1 MRSCCALFPFTQY
14 SYRWGETPAE
24 FTAPALGGDQPS
36 RWYSSATTTT
46 WAESALPGL
55 LVRWLLRHSFRCL
68 AFVLLKEI
76 GTLAVEDS
84 FFGFLKDA
92 FWITKRRRWERQQGR
107 SREEGRAGRKKT
119 RGGGV
124 INSGRRTFVPNVLGL
139 DPRPPLLRWS
149 KRVAA
154 RVLCSRKIS
163 TGRQKVCTH
172 FFLTALTALVL

>member
-24 FTAPALGGDQPS
+24 FTAPTLGGDQPS

-76 GTLAVEDS
+76 GALAVHLEDS
-84 FFGFLKDA
+84 FFGFWKDPFGLPKGA
-92 FWITKRRRWERQQGR
+92 AGS
-107 SREEGRAGRKKT
+107 SRDAAGKKGE
-119 RGGGV
+119 RGGKKHG
-124 INSGRRTFVPNVLGL
+124 GG
-139 DPRPPLLRWS
+139 
-149 KRVAA
+149 
-154 RVLCSRKIS
+154 
-163 TGRQKVCTH
+163 GGGGG
-172 FFLTALTALVL
+172 

>member
-24 FTAPALGGDQPS
+24 FTAPTLGGDQPS

-76 GTLAVEDS
+76 GTLYT
-84 FFGFLKDA
+84 LRQL
-92 FWITKRRRWERQQGR
+92 FWIFEGCLLDYQKAPLAAAAGTQPG
-107 SREEGRAGRKKT
+107 SRESGAEKNT
-119 RGGGV
+119 GGGL
-124 INSGRRTFVPNVLGL
+124 INSGRRTFVPNVLGR
-139 DPRPPLLRWS
+139 DPRPPLWL
-149 KRVAA
+149 V
-154 RVLCSRKIS
+154 I
-163 TGRQKVCTH
+163 TP
-172 FFLTALTALVL
+172 AL